1 MKNKIILIV
10 IIALLIVGIGI
21 SIIVSFE
28 KFSTFNPISAL
39 SGIIKVTTTEAK
51 YVVIQKKPWQVI
63 IAKPTYDDKSAQEL
77 LDEYMAERGY
87 YSEDEKRMGALITY
101 SNGTDS
107 QRVFFIVNGYYS
119 VWEWT

>member
-1 MKNKIILIV
+1 MKRKIILII
-10 IIALLIVGIGI
+10 IIAILIIGIGI
-21 SIIVSFE
+21 SVVVSFE

-39 SGIIKVTTTEAK
+39 GGIIKVSTTETK
-51 YVVIQKKPWQVI
+51 YAVIQNKPWKVI
-63 IAKPTYDDKSAQEL
+63 IAKPTYDNKSAQEL

-87 YSEDEKRMGALITY
+87 YSEEEKRMGALITY

-107 QRVFFIVNGYYS
+107 QRIFFRVNGYYS